1 MPTYDYRCEANE
13 QIYEVRHAMSENIS
27 TWGEL
32 CQLGNLEPE
41 DIAFDTPVKKVI
53 STGGVVRSESL
64 KNPEAPPCMTG
75 QGCSGDGCGI

>member
-13 QIYEVRHAMSENIS
+13 KVVEVRHAMSLSIA

-32 CQLGNLEPE
+32 CEVAGIDAGE
-41 DIAFDTPVKKVI
+41 TPAASPVNKI
-53 STGGVVRSESL
+53 LNTGGVVRSSSL

-75 QGCSGDGCGI
+75 QGCAGGHCGF